1 SVILFEI
8 DSHLSLSLLLL
19 IFSRLSGKGSITIPC
34 HYHHY
39 HIKHLKYLCIEN
51 HFDSCSP
58 HTDPPKSTN
67 KASISDDIN
76 QLTFTL
82 TMTDLE
88 PEDSGRYRCAVI
100 NCYWPSKCTIFLF
113 FNLLELQ
120 PEVFS
125 VVSTG
130 AYRVSVKTGGST
142 TIPCRY
148 DLKYKTHVKYLCKL
162 DYLKRCSP
170 DVHTKSIDKA
180 SVYDDTNKQTFTVTM
195 SDLEPVDSG
204 RYWCAVEI
212 IGGSNVMI
220 ERIQLSVTPG
230 KIPATIPYDY
240 MTGVLV
246 TFTGFTIELT
256 YGMLVY
262 VYFCS
267 LYIISS
273 L

>member
-1 SVILFEI
+1 MCNALA
-8 DSHLSLSLLLL
+8 
-19 IFSRLSGKGSITIPC
+19 
-34 HYHHY
+34 
-39 HIKHLKYLCIEN
+39 IE
-51 HFDSCSP
+51 
-58 HTDPPKSTN
+58 
-67 KASISDDIN
+67 
-76 QLTFTL
+76 
-82 TMTDLE
+82 
-88 PEDSGRYRCAVI
+88 R
-100 NCYWPSKCTIFLF
+100 
-113 FNLLELQ
+113 NLLELQ

-148 DLKYKTHVKYLCKL
+148 DLKYKTNVKYLCKE

-195 SDLEPVDSG
+195 SDLEPEDYG

-212 IGGSNVMI
+212 IGGSNVII
-220 ERIQLSVTPG
+220 EKFQLFVTTG
-230 KIPATIPYDY
+230 KILATIPYDY

-273 L
+273 LYLWSVVTKKHLITQDLLWCLYLCVQVLQNSMWTNGR